1 MGMISKEDLLKWI
14 NKQINKG
21 NWIQVNEQGNPQG
34 RQSIYMTSTG
44 QFVGVQYDLEG
55 KILQVGQP
63 VVLPA
68 PQSPLGFKTR

>member
-14 NKQINKG
+14 NKQVNKG
-21 NWIQVNEQGNPQG
+21 NWLQINEVGNQMG
-34 RQSIYMTSTG
+34 RQAIYMTTTG

-68 PQSPLGFKTR
+68 AQNSLGLNRR